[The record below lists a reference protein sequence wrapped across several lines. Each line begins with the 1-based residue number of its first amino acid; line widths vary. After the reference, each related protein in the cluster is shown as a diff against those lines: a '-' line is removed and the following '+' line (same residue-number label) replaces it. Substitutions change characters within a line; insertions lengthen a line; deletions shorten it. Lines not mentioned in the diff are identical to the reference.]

1 MIELIQHSLQG
12 GSFLHI
18 AGVMLLI
25 YLGGVATSFTPCIFP
40 MIPITFAILG
50 KGAEEGED
58 KSRLTKRVL
67 AYGFGVAMSFVSLG
81 VVAVLSRS
89 MFGAITQHILFK
101 IFAANLF
108 IFIGLSTLGVVSLP
122 QINFGKKNYQSF
134 WGLFFVGLTA
144 GLSLS
149 PCTIPILA
157 VVLGFAA
164 QTSLIVGSLMMWM
177 YAWGFMTLILLL
189 TLFGRKALDRVL
201 TNKRY
206 MHVMDKILALLCFGV
221 AEWLLLMAG

>member
-1 MIELIQHSLQG
+1 MIELIQHTLQG

-18 AGVMLLI
+18 AGVMLVI

-50 KGAEEGED
+50 KGSEEGND
-58 KSRLTKRVL
+58 KNRLVKRVL
-67 AYGFGVAMSFVSLG
+67 AYGFGVAMAFVTLG
-81 VVAVLSRS
+81 VVAVLSQS
-89 MFGAITQHILFK
+89 IFGAITQHILFK

-122 QINFGKKNYQSF
+122 QINFGKKNYQSL
-134 WGLFFVGLTA
+134 WGLFFVGMTT

-149 PCTIPILA
+149 PCTLTIL
-157 VVLGFAA
+157 VVILGFAA
-164 QTSLIVGSLMMWM
+164 RTSLLVGSLMMWM

-189 TLFGRKALDRVL
+189 TVFGRKGLDKIL
-201 TNKRY
+201 SNKRY
-206 MHVMDKILALLCFGV
+206 THIMDKVLAILCFGV